1 MNKLNKN
8 YLVIKNICSDN
19 NLRQYLEQICEE
31 ENVNILHEEFNQFDI
46 WNGKQSVYS
55 EFDAS
60 PSSDI
65 LLWAYESCK
74 LDYVNYL
81 YRDFEARY
89 RNAGQV
95 VSRIIESVN
104 NGDNLDEGEKLD
116 ITIRDDLNSGI
127 PSWSYTFKNNYT
139 QIRPEIKENAIN
151 FGIDFSKCLQH
162 DLDEG
167 QKDSLRKNLGVALH
181 DFESQGWVRLEP
193 KKQLTFKQKVS
204 NFYNKYSEKIM
215 YFCTGI
221 FVSNIFFLTLLTLKH
236 FMVK

>member
-1 MNKLNKN
+1 MNTKTKN
-8 YLVIKNICSDN
+8 YLVIKNVNQDK
-19 NLRQYLEQICEE
+19 NLKQYLEQICYEE
-31 ENVNILHEEFNQFDI
+31 KVSILYEEFNQFDI

-55 EFDAS
+55 EFNAS

-65 LLWAYESCK
+65 LLWSYDENK
-74 LDYVNYL
+74 LEYINYL
-81 YRDFEARY
+81 YLDFEKRY

-95 VSRIIESVN
+95 VSRILESVN

-116 ITIRDDLNSGI
+116 IAFRDDLSSGI

-167 QKDSLRKNLGVALH
+167 QKDSLRKNLGTWATGDWKV
-181 DFESQGWVRLEP
+181 DIP

-204 NFYNKYSEKIM
+204 NFYNKNVEKIM
-215 YFCTGI
+215 YVCSGI
-221 FVSNIFFLTLLTLKH
+221 ALSGSFFITLLTLKH